1 MKDCKV
7 PVLFPCFSL
16 NRTHYVVTKPQSK
29 SDLMLSALKCVLVCF
44 AVAFLILSG
53 NAHAQGP
60 PCPDPLPAP
69 TTDKNVLILLYCA
82 TDGPNWTTPWQI
94 DQSLGINLQVSNSN
108 WRNVATDANGRVTL
122 LYLENNNLTG
132 EIPRELGNLINLTH
146 LSFFHNKLTG
156 EIPRELGNLTNLTEL
171 NLKDNKLTGEIPR
184 ELGNLTN
191 LTVLDLENNK
201 SAGEIPRELGNLT
214 KLTRLDLERNELTG
228 EIPRELGNL
237 TKLTSL
243 YVNSNNLSGTIP
255 TELGTLPSLSRLSL
269 QENSLSGTIPTELGT
284 LPSLSRLSLQENS
297 LSGTIPTELGNL
309 TKLTNLHVNSNNL
322 SGTIPTELGNLPR
335 LTRLFLQ
342 ENSLSGTIPV
352 ELFIDDTQM
361 LRNKF
366 IQLDLSDN
374 QLSGTIPTELVETRP
389 LKELA
394 LSRNQLTGDIPAAF
408 WDKTGL
414 SRLYLNGNKLTWAVI
429 PTQAQLEALGSL
441 QELYLNNNLLEGEI
455 PVAGL
460 EALTVNDSDPPEPT
474 DTFKE
479 LALWGN
485 EGLELSTTM
494 SNGLL
499 KRVDRAVLRTL
510 FNDTNGKNWKR
521 IGQFS
526 GSTYYSWLFRVDL
539 FGNERDPALDF
550 SKLPGVTVNGD
561 GRVAG
566 LQLINNNLEGEITDA
581 LQELGGLQVLD
592 LSGNKLLG
600 GTLPEGLMDLSELGT
615 VNIQCT
621 DISTPVNEGFQ
632 TWLLEG
638 THFIGGRCPSFSR
651 PRPPPPPPAPEPI
664 DPSQDD
670 MEELR
675 VFYLETGGENWT
687 DNTNWLSEDE
697 PLSQWSGVRV
707 NSQDRVTEINLPG
720 NGLSGS
726 VPPSLG
732 HSVSELETLDLADN
746 PMLSGMLPLSLMN
759 LSGLQTLNV
768 EGTDACAPDDAEFQ
782 RWLGTIGFR
791 GDNCVVVP
799 PDPPEEPETEEP
811 ETEEPETEEPE
822 TEEPET
828 EEPETEEPETEEPE
842 TEESGGGACAIA
854 GSGNTAENTVFNLF
868 LIMSVLIVISWKRAQ
883 W

>member
-1 MKDCKV
+1 MRNSNFLPERFFMKDCKV
-7 PVLFPCFSL
+7 PVLSPCFSL
-16 NRTHYVVTKPQSK
+16 NRTHYVVTKSQSK
-29 SDLMLSALKCVLVCF
+29 SNLMLSALKCVLVCF

-60 PCPDPLPAP
+60 DCPDPLPAP
-69 TTDKNVLILLYCA
+69 TTDRNVLILLYCA

-94 DQSLGINLQVSNSN
+94 DQPLGINLPDSNSN
-108 WRNVATDANGRVTL
+108 WRNVATDANGRVTSF

-132 EIPRELGNLINLTH
+132 EIPRELGNLINLTL
-146 LSFFHNKLTG
+146 LSFFNNNLTG

-171 NLKDNKLTGEIPR
+171 NLKNNKLTGEIPHELGNLTNLTILDLENNKLAGEIPR

-191 LTVLDLENNK
+191 LT
-201 SAGEIPRELGNLT
+201 
-214 KLTRLDLERNELTG
+214 RLDLERNNLTG
-228 EIPRELGNL
+228 EIPHELGNL
-237 TKLTSL
+237 TNLTSL
-243 YVNSNNLSGTIP
+243 YVNSNNLSGIIP
-255 TELGTLPSLSRLSL
+255 TELGNLTKLSFLSL

-284 LPSLSRLSLQENS
+284 LPRLSRLSLQGNSLSGAIPTELGTLPRLSQLSLQENS
-297 LSGTIPTELGNL
+297 LSGTIPTELGTL
-309 TKLTNLHVNSNNL
+309 TGL
-322 SGTIPTELGNLPR
+322 S
-335 LTRLFLQ
+335 RLFLQ

-366 IQLDLSDN
+366 RQLDLSDN
-374 QLSGTIPTELVETRP
+374 QLSGTIPTELVETH
-389 LKELA
+389 LLNELA

-485 EGLELSTTM
+485 EELELSTTM

-510 FNDTNGKNWKR
+510 FNDTNGKNWER

-526 GSTYYSWLFRVDL
+526 GSTYYSWLFRVDP

-651 PRPPPPPPAPEPI
+651 PRPPPPPAPEPI

-697 PLSQWSGVRV
+697 PLSQWYGVNV
-707 NSQDRVTEINLPG
+707 NSQDRVTRIDLPG

-799 PDPPEEPETEEP
+799 PEPPEKPEPEKPEPEEPESEEP
-811 ETEEPETEEPE
+811 ESEEPGI
-822 TEEPET
+822 
-828 EEPETEEPETEEPE
+828 
-842 TEESGGGACAIA
+842 EESGGGACAIA